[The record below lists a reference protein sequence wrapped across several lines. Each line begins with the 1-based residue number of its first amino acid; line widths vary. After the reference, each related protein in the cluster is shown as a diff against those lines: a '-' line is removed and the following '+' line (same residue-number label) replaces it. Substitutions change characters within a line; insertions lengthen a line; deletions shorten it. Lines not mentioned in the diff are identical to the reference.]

1 MLHLYFGYNFV
12 FFLKIICENMN
23 VGEYNA
29 PKESGMTF
37 VTRPLHI
44 IKGFLYCSTKLVKKQ

>member
-1 MLHLYFGYNFV
+1 
-12 FFLKIICENMN
+12 MN